1 MKPITIF
8 FLAMFILAAIFFLFP
23 INFFDGEIV
32 YENGL
37 QLVTDKAPLSL
48 SYFIGMGYDLADME
62 NVKSFRLLPTGYL
75 MAVVFIICVPALIA
89 YRVHLSRSKNKEA

>member
-1 MKPITIF
+1 MKPISIF
-8 FLAMFILAAIFFLFP
+8 FIAMIALAAIFFLLP

-37 QLVTDKAPLSL
+37 QVITDEAPLSL
-48 SYFIGMGYDLADME
+48 SYFIGLGYDPAEME

-75 MAVVFIICVPALIA
+75 MAVVFIVCIPALIA
-89 YRVHLSRSKNKEA
+89 YRIHISRSKNKEA